1 MALHRLHQALV
12 EEFEAVLNGEG
23 SSLDG
28 GNSNWKRLWERA
40 IVGCFKKV
48 DTEVG
53 QEPKRRDDSGEG
65 SRMECCSEPVAPE
78 TVGTT
83 AIIAVVGACQIIVAN
98 CGDSRAVLCRGGKAI
113 PLSDDHKV
121 CLVFYGVTLL
131 LSYI

>member
-1 MALHRLHQALV
+1 M
-12 EEFEAVLNGEG
+12 
-23 SSLDG
+23 
-28 GNSNWKRLWERA
+28 
-40 IVGCFKKV
+40 

-113 PLSDDHKV
+113 PLSYDHKV

-131 LSYI
+131 LSYIYVL